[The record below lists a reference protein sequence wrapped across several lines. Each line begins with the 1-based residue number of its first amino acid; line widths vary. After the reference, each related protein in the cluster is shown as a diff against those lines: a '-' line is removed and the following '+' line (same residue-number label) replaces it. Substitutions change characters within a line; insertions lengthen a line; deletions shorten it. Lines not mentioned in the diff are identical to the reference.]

1 MKHGPDAR
9 HTPDARSLSVWAVRL
24 AWVLLA
30 VVPAPIGDAVSQSGR
45 TAQVVFTIASW
56 LVWAVGVVA
65 VTWLS
70 PVSLTAIRSL
80 APAALVGLVVATLA
94 RPNLADAAVWWPLLS
109 VALGVVA
116 AFGAFLPDYAAAHV
130 QASAYGAESR
140 LPLRVPVPQIAPIVL
155 SWVLATG
162 SITALLFAVAGEVW
176 WLAACTAVIAGVFVW
191 VAATRLHRF
200 SRRWLVIV
208 PAGVVVH
215 DHVLLAETFMVKAN
229 AVTSVRLTDAPGE
242 ALDLSGVT
250 RGALLVVSMRDAE
263 NLALSPY
270 LSRMLG
276 TLDAVHV
283 RGYAVA
289 PTLAG
294 HALAALTK
302 PPATT

>member
-1 MKHGPDAR
+1 MKTGPDAR
-9 HTPDARSLSVWAVRL
+9 NITVWMVRI

-30 VVPAPIGDAVSQSGR
+30 LVPVPIGDAVAASGR
-45 TAQVVFTIASW
+45 TAQVVFTLTAW
-56 LVWAVGVVA
+56 LVWVVGVGAVA
-65 VTWLS
+65 WLS

-80 APAALVGLVVATLA
+80 APLAVVGLVVATLS
-94 RPNLADAAVWWPLLS
+94 RPGIAEAAVLWPLVA

-130 QASAYGAESR
+130 QASAYGAETR
-140 LPLRVPVPQIAPIVL
+140 LPLRVPVPQIAPMFL
-155 SWVLATG
+155 AWVLAVG
-162 SITALLFAVAGEVW
+162 SVAALLFALAGEVW
-176 WLAACTAVIAGVFVW
+176 WLAACFVAVAGLFVW

-200 SRRWLVIV
+200 ARRWLVLV

-215 DHVLLAETFMVKAN
+215 DHLLLAETFMVKAN
-229 AVTSVRLTDAPGE
+229 AVTSVRIAESPGE

-250 RGALLVVSMRDAE
+250 RGALLVVSMREAE

-270 LSRMLG
+270 LARMLG
-276 TLDAVHV
+276 TLVAVHV
-283 RGYAVA
+283 RSYAVA

-294 HALAALTK
+294 HALAALTT

>member
-1 MKHGPDAR
+1 MKKGPDAR
-9 HTPDARSLSVWAVRL
+9 NITVWMVRI

-30 VVPAPIGDAVSQSGR
+30 LVPAPIGDAVAASGR
-45 TAQVVFTIASW
+45 TAQVVFTLTAW
-56 LVWAVGVVA
+56 LVWAVGVGAVA
-65 VTWLS
+65 WLS

-80 APAALVGLVVATLA
+80 APLAVVGLVVATLS
-94 RPNLADAAVWWPLLS
+94 RPGLAEAAVLWPLVA

-155 SWVLATG
+155 AWVLAVG
-162 SITALLFAVAGEVW
+162 SVAALLFALAGEVW
-176 WLAACTAVIAGVFVW
+176 WLAACFVVVAGLFVW

-200 SRRWLVIV
+200 ARRWLVLV
-208 PAGVVVH
+208 PAGIVVH
-215 DHVLLAETFMVKAN
+215 DHLLLAETFMVKVN
-229 AVTSVRLTDAPGE
+229 AVTSVRIAESPGE

-250 RGALLVVSMRDAE
+250 RGALLLVSMREAE

-270 LSRMLG
+270 LARMLG

-283 RGYAVA
+283 RSYAVA

>member
-1 MKHGPDAR
+1 MKKGPDAR
-9 HTPDARSLSVWAVRL
+9 NITVWMVRI

-30 VVPAPIGDAVSQSGR
+30 LVPVPIGDAVAASGR
-45 TAQVVFTIASW
+45 TAQVVFTLTAW
-56 LVWAVGVVA
+56 LVWAVGVGAVA
-65 VTWLS
+65 WLS
-70 PVSLTAIRSL
+70 PVSLTVIRSL
-80 APAALVGLVVATLA
+80 APLAVVGLVVATLS
-94 RPNLADAAVWWPLLS
+94 RPGLAEAAVLWPLVA

-155 SWVLATG
+155 AWVLAVG
-162 SITALLFAVAGEVW
+162 SVAALLFALAGEVW
-176 WLAACTAVIAGVFVW
+176 WLAACFVVVAGLFVW

-200 SRRWLVIV
+200 ARRWLVLV
-208 PAGVVVH
+208 PAGIVVH
-215 DHVLLAETFMVKAN
+215 DHLLLAETFMVKAN
-229 AVTSVRLTDAPGE
+229 AVTSVRIAESPGE

-250 RGALLVVSMRDAE
+250 RGALLLVSMREAE

-270 LSRMLG
+270 LARMLG

-283 RGYAVA
+283 RSYAVA

>member
-1 MKHGPDAR
+1 MKKGPDAR
-9 HTPDARSLSVWAVRL
+9 NITVWMVRI

-30 VVPAPIGDAVSQSGR
+30 LVPAPIGDAVAASGR
-45 TAQVVFTIASW
+45 TAQVVFTLTAW
-56 LVWAVGVVA
+56 LVWAVGVGAVA
-65 VTWLS
+65 WLS

-80 APAALVGLVVATLA
+80 APLAVVGLVVATLS
-94 RPNLADAAVWWPLLS
+94 RPGLAEAAVLWPLVA

-130 QASAYGAESR
+130 QASAYGAEIR
-140 LPLRVPVPQIAPIVL
+140 LPLRVPVPQIAPMVL
-155 SWVLATG
+155 AWVLAVG
-162 SITALLFAVAGEVW
+162 SVAAFLFALAGEVW
-176 WLAACTAVIAGVFVW
+176 WLAACFVVVAGLFVW

-200 SRRWLVIV
+200 ARRWLVLV
-208 PAGVVVH
+208 PAGIVVH
-215 DHVLLAETFMVKAN
+215 DHLLLAETFMVKAN
-229 AVTSVRLTDAPGE
+229 AVTSVRIAESPGE

-250 RGALLVVSMRDAE
+250 RGALLLVSMREAE

-270 LSRMLG
+270 LARMLG

-283 RGYAVA
+283 RSYAVA

>member
-1 MKHGPDAR
+1 MKKGPDAR
-9 HTPDARSLSVWAVRL
+9 NITVWMVRI

-30 VVPAPIGDAVSQSGR
+30 LVPAPIGDAVAASGR
-45 TAQVVFTIASW
+45 TAQVVFTLTAW
-56 LVWAVGVVA
+56 LVWAVGVGAVA
-65 VTWLS
+65 WLS
-70 PVSLTAIRSL
+70 PVSLTVIRSL
-80 APAALVGLVVATLA
+80 APLAVVGLVVATLS
-94 RPNLADAAVWWPLLS
+94 RPGLAEAAVLWPLVA

-116 AFGAFLPDYAAAHV
+116 AFGAFFPDYAAAHV

-155 SWVLATG
+155 AWVLAVG
-162 SITALLFAVAGEVW
+162 SVAALLFALAGEVW
-176 WLAACTAVIAGVFVW
+176 WLAACFVVVAGLFVW

-200 SRRWLVIV
+200 ARRWLVLV
-208 PAGVVVH
+208 PAGIVVH
-215 DHVLLAETFMVKAN
+215 DHLLLAETFMVKAN
-229 AVTSVRLTDAPGE
+229 AVTSVRIAESPGE

-250 RGALLVVSMRDAE
+250 RGALLLVSMREAE

-270 LSRMLG
+270 LARMLG

-283 RGYAVA
+283 RSYAVA

>member
-1 MKHGPDAR
+1 MKKGPDAR
-9 HTPDARSLSVWAVRL
+9 NITVWMVRI

-30 VVPAPIGDAVSQSGR
+30 LVPVPIGDAVAASGR
-45 TAQVVFTIASW
+45 TAQVVFTLTAW
-56 LVWAVGVVA
+56 LVWAVGVGAVA
-65 VTWLS
+65 WLS

-80 APAALVGLVVATLA
+80 APLAVVGLVVATLS
-94 RPNLADAAVWWPLLS
+94 RPGLAEAAVLWPLVA

-155 SWVLATG
+155 AWVLAVG
-162 SITALLFAVAGEVW
+162 SVAALLFALAGEVW
-176 WLAACTAVIAGVFVW
+176 WLAACFVAVAGLFVW

-200 SRRWLVIV
+200 ARRWLVLV
-208 PAGVVVH
+208 PAGIVVH
-215 DHVLLAETFMVKAN
+215 DHLLLAETFMVKAN
-229 AVTSVRLTDAPGE
+229 AVTSVRIAESPGE

-250 RGALLVVSMRDAE
+250 RGALLLVSMREAE

-270 LSRMLG
+270 LARMLG

-283 RGYAVA
+283 RSYAVA

>member
-1 MKHGPDAR
+1 MKKGPDAR
-9 HTPDARSLSVWAVRL
+9 NITVWMVRI

-30 VVPAPIGDAVSQSGR
+30 LVPAPVGDAVAASGR
-45 TAQVVFTIASW
+45 TAQVVFTLTAW
-56 LVWAVGVVA
+56 LVWAVGVGAVA
-65 VTWLS
+65 WLS

-80 APAALVGLVVATLA
+80 APLAVVGLVVATLS
-94 RPNLADAAVWWPLLS
+94 RPGLAEAAVLWPLVA

-130 QASAYGAESR
+130 QASAYGAEIR
-140 LPLRVPVPQIAPIVL
+140 LPLRVPVPQIAPMVL
-155 SWVLATG
+155 AWVLAVG
-162 SITALLFAVAGEVW
+162 SVAAFLFALAGEVW
-176 WLAACTAVIAGVFVW
+176 WLAACFVVVAGLFVW

-200 SRRWLVIV
+200 ARRWLVLV

-215 DHVLLAETFMVKAN
+215 DHLLLAETFMVKAS
-229 AVTSVRLTDAPGE
+229 AVTSVRIAESPGE

-250 RGALLVVSMRDAE
+250 RGALLLVSMREAE

-270 LSRMLG
+270 LARMLG

-283 RGYAVA
+283 RSYAVA

>member
-1 MKHGPDAR
+1 MKKGPDAR
-9 HTPDARSLSVWAVRL
+9 NITVWMVRI

-30 VVPAPIGDAVSQSGR
+30 LVPTPIGDAVAASGR
-45 TAQVVFTIASW
+45 TAQVVFTLTAW
-56 LVWAVGVVA
+56 LVWAVGVGAVA
-65 VTWLS
+65 WLS

-80 APAALVGLVVATLA
+80 APLAVVGLVVATLS
-94 RPNLADAAVWWPLLS
+94 RPGLAEAAVLWPLVA

-130 QASAYGAESR
+130 QASAYGAEIR

-155 SWVLATG
+155 AWVLAVG
-162 SITALLFAVAGEVW
+162 SVAALLFALAGEVW
-176 WLAACTAVIAGVFVW
+176 WLAACFVAVAGLFVW

-200 SRRWLVIV
+200 ARRWLVLV
-208 PAGVVVH
+208 PAGIVVH
-215 DHVLLAETFMVKAN
+215 DHLLLAETFMVKAN
-229 AVTSVRLTDAPGE
+229 AVTSVRIAESPGE

-250 RGALLVVSMRDAE
+250 RGALLLVSMREAE

-270 LSRMLG
+270 LARMLG

-283 RGYAVA
+283 RSYAVA

>member
-1 MKHGPDAR
+1 MKNGPGAR
-9 HTPDARSLSVWAVRL
+9 NSTVWAVRV

-30 VVPAPIGDAVSQSGR
+30 VVPAPIGEAVAQSGR
-45 TAQVVFTIASW
+45 TAQLVFTLASW

-65 VTWLS
+65 VAWLS

-80 APAALVGLVVATLA
+80 APVALVGLVVATLA
-94 RPNLADAAVWWPLLS
+94 RSDLADAAVLWPLVS
-109 VALGVVA
+109 VALGVIA
-116 AFGAFLPDYAAAHV
+116 TFGAFLPDYAAAHV
-130 QASAYGAESR
+130 QASAYGAERR

-155 SWVLATG
+155 SWVLAAG
-162 SITALLFAVAGEVW
+162 SVAALLFAVACKVW
-176 WLAACTAVIAGVFVW
+176 WLAGCTIVIAGVFVW

-215 DHVLLAETFMVKAN
+215 DHLLLAETFMVKTN
-229 AVTSVRLTDAPGE
+229 AVTSVHLADAPGE
-242 ALDLSGVT
+242 TLDLSGVT
-250 RGALLVVSMRDAE
+250 RGALLVVSMREAE

-270 LSRMLG
+270 LARMLG
-276 TLDAVHV
+276 TRDAVHV

-289 PTLAG
+289 PTLVG

>member
-1 MKHGPDAR
+1 MKKGPDAR
-9 HTPDARSLSVWAVRL
+9 NITVWMVRI

-30 VVPAPIGDAVSQSGR
+30 LVPVPIGDAVAASGR
-45 TAQVVFTIASW
+45 TAQVVFTLTAW
-56 LVWAVGVVA
+56 LVWAVGVGAVA
-65 VTWLS
+65 WLS

-80 APAALVGLVVATLA
+80 APLAVVGLVVATLS
-94 RPNLADAAVWWPLLS
+94 RPGLAEAAVLWPLVA

-130 QASAYGAESR
+130 QASAYGAEIR
-140 LPLRVPVPQIAPIVL
+140 LPLRVPVPQIAPM
-155 SWVLATG
+155 VLAWVSAVG
-162 SITALLFAVAGEVW
+162 SVAAFLFALAGEVW
-176 WLAACTAVIAGVFVW
+176 WLAACFVAVAGLFVW

-200 SRRWLVIV
+200 ARRWLVLV

-215 DHVLLAETFMVKAN
+215 DHLLLAETFMVKAN
-229 AVTSVRLTDAPGE
+229 AVTSVRIAESPGE

-250 RGALLVVSMRDAE
+250 RGALLLVSMREAE

-270 LSRMLG
+270 LARMLG

-283 RGYAVA
+283 RSYAVA

>member
-1 MKHGPDAR
+1 MKKGPDAR
-9 HTPDARSLSVWAVRL
+9 NIAVWMVRI
-24 AWVLLA
+24 AWVFLA
-30 VVPAPIGDAVSQSGR
+30 LVPVPIGDAVAASGR
-45 TAQVVFTIASW
+45 TAQVVFTLTAW
-56 LVWAVGVVA
+56 LVWAVGVGAVA
-65 VTWLS
+65 WLS

-80 APAALVGLVVATLA
+80 APLAVVGLVVATLS
-94 RPNLADAAVWWPLLS
+94 RPGLAEAAVLWPL
-109 VALGVVA
+109 VAVTLGVVA

-130 QASAYGAESR
+130 QASAYGAETR

-155 SWVLATG
+155 AWVLAVG
-162 SITALLFAVAGEVW
+162 SVAALLFALAGEVW
-176 WLAACTAVIAGVFVW
+176 WLAACFVLVAGLFVW

-200 SRRWLVIV
+200 ARRWLVLV

-215 DHVLLAETFMVKAN
+215 DHLLLAETFMVKAN
-229 AVTSVRLTDAPGE
+229 AVTSVRIAESPGE

-250 RGALLVVSMRDAE
+250 RGALLLVSMREAE

-270 LSRMLG
+270 LARMLG

-283 RGYAVA
+283 RSYAVA

>member
-1 MKHGPDAR
+1 MKKGPDAR
-9 HTPDARSLSVWAVRL
+9 NITVWMVRI

-30 VVPAPIGDAVSQSGR
+30 LVPVPIGDAVAASGR
-45 TAQVVFTIASW
+45 TAQVVFTLTAW
-56 LVWAVGVVA
+56 LVWAVGVGAVA
-65 VTWLS
+65 WLS

-80 APAALVGLVVATLA
+80 APLAVVGLVVATLS
-94 RPNLADAAVWWPLLS
+94 RPGIAEAAVLWPLVA

-130 QASAYGAESR
+130 QASAYGAEIR
-140 LPLRVPVPQIAPIVL
+140 LPLRVPVPQIAPMVL
-155 SWVLATG
+155 AWVLAVG
-162 SITALLFAVAGEVW
+162 SVAAFLFALAGEVW
-176 WLAACTAVIAGVFVW
+176 WLAACFVAVAGLFVW

-200 SRRWLVIV
+200 ARRWLVLV

-215 DHVLLAETFMVKAN
+215 DHLLLAETFMVKAS
-229 AVTSVRLTDAPGE
+229 AVTSVRIAESPGE

-250 RGALLVVSMRDAE
+250 RGALLLVSMREAE

-270 LSRMLG
+270 LARMLG

-283 RGYAVA
+283 RSYAVA